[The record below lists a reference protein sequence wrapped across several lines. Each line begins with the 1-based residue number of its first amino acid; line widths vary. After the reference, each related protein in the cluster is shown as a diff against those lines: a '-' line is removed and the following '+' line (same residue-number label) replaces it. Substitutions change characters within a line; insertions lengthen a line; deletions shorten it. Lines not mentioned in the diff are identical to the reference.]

1 MRPVEPVPGAAGPAR
16 PGTTAGSAAV
26 PRGRAQ
32 VVRYL
37 LAGGVAALAN
47 YGSRFVLNVWMPFE
61 PAVVLA
67 YLVGMGTGFVL
78 MRRFAFGSGTQRVG
92 TQALWY
98 AAVNLFAIA
107 QTVAVSSVLLR
118 VVLPA
123 LGVHEHAEALAHA
136 VGVATPLVSS
146 YFGHKRLTFR

>member
-1 MRPVEPVPGAAGPAR
+1 MRPAEPAPGAAGPGLPSGR
-16 PGTTAGSAAV
+16 AG
-26 PRGRAQ
+26 PRGGAHQ

-47 YGSRFVLNVWMPFE
+47 YGSRFVFNAWMPFE

-107 QTVAVSSVLLR
+107 QTVAVSSALLR
-118 VVLPA
+118 IVLPA

-136 VGVATPLVSS
+136 AGVATPLVSS